1 MKTTPLGWFGI
12 VRLGL
17 VQTALGAVVVLM
29 TSIINRVM
37 VVELALPS
45 FIPGALIAVHYAV
58 QVLRPRWGYGSDIGG
73 RRTVWIIG
81 GMGVLATGGLLAAV
95 ATALTAIHPWL
106 GLGLALIAVLM
117 VGLGVGAAGTSL
129 LVLLAG
135 LVAPERRAAA
145 ATITWVMMIAG
156 IAVTAGLA
164 GHYLDPFSY
173 VRLIEITASVAGLAL
188 VMSILAVWKIEP
200 VRATRVVSVETQPIR
215 FREVL
220 LQIWSET
227 QSRRF
232 TIFVFMSM
240 LAYSAQEL
248 LLEPYAG
255 IVFQFSPGES
265 TKLSSSLHGGVL
277 AGMLLVAVLASRA
290 AGHWLG
296 SMRLWTCAGCA
307 ASALMLVMIALGG
320 VYGLPWPLRL
330 SVFALGLANGTFAVS
345 AIWSMMGLAGTGAA
359 AHAGTRMGLWGGA
372 QALAFACG
380 GLFGTI
386 AVDISRH
393 LIGPPALAYGVVF
406 LLQAALFAAS
416 GLLAFRLTASASSGR
431 APRSDTAFV
440 VTSSPG

>member
-1 MKTTPLGWFGI
+1 VTNPTLGWFGI

-45 FIPGALIAVHYAV
+45 FVPGALIAVHYGV
-58 QVLRPRWGYGSDIGG
+58 QILRPRWGYGSDVGG
-73 RRTVWIIG
+73 RRTAWIIG
-81 GMGVLATGGLLAAV
+81 GMGVLALGGLLAAV
-95 ATALTAIHPWL
+95 ATALAASHPL
-106 GLGLALIAVLM
+106 PGLGLALIAFLM

-135 LVAPERRAAA
+135 LVPPERRAAA
-145 ATITWVMMIAG
+145 ATITWIMMIAG

-164 GHYLDPFSY
+164 GHYLEPFSF
-173 VRLIEITASVAGLAL
+173 VRLIEITASVASLAL
-188 VMSILAVWKIEP
+188 LVSILAIWKIEP
-200 VRATRVVSVETQPIR
+200 TAATSVRHQQGQSMR

-220 LQIWSET
+220 LQIWGEP

-232 TIFVFMSM
+232 AIFVFMSM

-265 TKLSSSLHGGVL
+265 TKLAASLHGGVL
-277 AGMLLVAVLASRA
+277 AGMLLVAILASRS

-307 ASALMLVMIALGG
+307 ASALMLVVIALGG
-320 VYGLPWPLRL
+320 VYDLPWPLRL
-330 SVFALGLANGTFAVS
+330 SVFVLGLANGTFAVS

-380 GLFGTI
+380 GFFGTL

-406 LLQAALFAAS
+406 LLQACLFAAS
-416 GLLAFRLTASASSGR
+416 GVLAFRLTAAPQAGR
-431 APRSDTAFV
+431 APPDNVLV